1 MPEVTQLLGVVNAV
15 AAIGL
20 VEKTNEVEEAWL
32 EKEKTW
38 LENQAND
45 DAVSSVIKMRATVRG
60 LKGVTLGWS

>member
-15 AAIGL
+15 AAIDL